1 MGGEAP
7 YWPLADQATPS
18 PGEGEGWGEGDVAG
32 KRVRLSDH
40 PSPQPSPPRGE
51 RERPQRFSA
60 EDLNWSCRSW
70 VVKLRNGRSPTKLRR
85 SSTKPLPPPL
95 TRSLPQPAENKRASD
110 GSTAA
115 MRVARASLKPS
126 TNVASK
132 SIHMAIDARPFIDM
146 DTELTFSCGA

>member
-51 RERPQRFSA
+51 RE
-60 EDLNWSCRSW
+60 
-70 VVKLRNGRSPTKLRR
+70 RNGRSPTKLRR